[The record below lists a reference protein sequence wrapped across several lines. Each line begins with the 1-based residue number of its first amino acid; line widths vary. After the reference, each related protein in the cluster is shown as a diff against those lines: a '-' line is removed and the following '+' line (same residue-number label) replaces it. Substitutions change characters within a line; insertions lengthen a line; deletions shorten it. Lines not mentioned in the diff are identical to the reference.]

1 MKLEGQALVDY
12 LNDKIIQNTLMQT
25 LHISFVK
32 AEGNTLT
39 AQMPVNSSVYQPM
52 GLLHGGATAALA
64 ESVGSTASHIFVD
77 LESQEIRGLEL
88 SINHLRSKKEGV
100 IYATAKPIH
109 IGRTTHLWE
118 ISIVDENDKMVAHAK
133 ITNIVLQKSSK

>member
-1 MKLEGQALVDY
+1 MKLQGQKLVDY
-12 LNDKIIQNTLMQT
+12 LNQNIIKNTLLET
-25 LHISFVK
+25 LEIKFTK
-32 AEGNTLT
+32 AEGNILT
-39 AQMPVNSSVYQPM
+39 ASMPVNPHVHQPM

-77 LESQEIRGLEL
+77 IEKQEIRGLEL

-118 ISIVDENDKMVAHAK
+118 ISITDEQDKMVAHAK
-133 ITNIVLQKSSK
+133 ITNIVLNK

>member
-1 MKLEGQALVDY
+1 MIRKSGQALVDY
-12 LNDKIIQNTLMQT
+12 LNQNIIADTLLAT
-25 LHISFVK
+25 LNIRFTK
-32 AEGNTLT
+32 AEGQQLT
-39 AQMPVNSSVYQPM
+39 AEMPVNPEVHQPM

-64 ESVGSTASHIFVD
+64 ESVGSTASHLFVD
-77 LESQEIRGLEL
+77 PNQYEVRGIEL

-118 ISIVDENDKMVAHAK
+118 IVIEDEQGKLVAHAK
-133 ITNIVLQKSSK
+133 LTNIVLKK

>member
-64 ESVGSTASHIFVD
+64 ESVGSTASHIFID
-77 LESQEIRGLEL
+77 LKTQEIRGLEL